1 MVQNET
7 EFNHA
12 GKYVSIVKLSTY
24 SCTHVN
30 SYRNTWFK
38 DKLVTPHSRNSN
50 DYCDMIQN
58 TPPVMYHQLYMYV
71 PTLHFCTCTYTHC
84 LLWYKFVYVLMSETH
99 GMILMNIIQQSVT
112 CTSSTDHIVAL
123 PNNYTKMNASFRR
136 TSEQKLWTVKW
147 SSLEP
152 TI

>member
-58 TPPVMYHQLYMYV
+58 TTEHTTNYVTPNIRTSTALLYMHIHPLFVVIQVCVRTHVRNPWNDFNEY
-71 PTLHFCTCTYTHC
+71 YTAISN
-84 LLWYKFVYVLMSETH
+84 LY
-99 GMILMNIIQQSVT
+99 Q
-112 CTSSTDHIVAL
+112 
-123 PNNYTKMNASFRR
+123 
-136 TSEQKLWTVKW
+136 
-147 SSLEP
+147 
-152 TI
+152 